1 MNRVPSQSPQPAPLD
16 DSQTAAVAGELDT
29 RLRAEFPA
37 AFAGIVRAAD
47 GGLEVY
53 STGDPEL
60 LLEVQ
65 KLRADRGGGIA
76 IRVVTGVTNSLAV
89 LERLHEDVRVRN
101 GELRARGIVLGWG
114 IDVRG
119 NRLRLE
125 VVDLTAEK
133 AAFLK
138 TAFGAARVEVV
149 EGQLFAPSTSAAHQ

>member
-1 MNRVPSQSPQPAPLD
+1 
-16 DSQTAAVAGELDT
+16 
-29 RLRAEFPA
+29 
-37 AFAGIVRAAD
+37 
-47 GGLEVY
+47 
-53 STGDPEL
+53 
-60 LLEVQ
+60 
-65 KLRADRGGGIA
+65 
-76 IRVVTGVTNSLAV
+76 VVTGVTNSLAV